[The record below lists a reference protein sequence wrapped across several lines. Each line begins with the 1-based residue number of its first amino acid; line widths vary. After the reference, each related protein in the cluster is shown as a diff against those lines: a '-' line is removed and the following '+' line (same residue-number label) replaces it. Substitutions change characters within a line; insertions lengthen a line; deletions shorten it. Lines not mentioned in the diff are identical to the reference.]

1 MSWSV
6 EREREKERYDNLSN
20 IFLPPYMVGVTFG
33 IEFKNLELN
42 RKQEESLFYCFIF
55 GHHHVLGS
63 TSSGDMCTVQSAL
76 K

>member
-42 RKQEESLFYCFIF
+42 RKQEESLFFI
-55 GHHHVLGS
+55 VLYLVI
-63 TSSGDMCTVQSAL
+63 TMFWEVRQVATCAL
-76 K
+76 CSLH